1 MIIDRTAT
9 HELLA
14 RPLHDEAAR
23 TQYIV
28 QLKNRLRRFEE
39 ANKVALQA
47 RAGPLYASRTGKE
60 PQTVEEITEAMAG
73 DPFYQIWSAFSRSA
87 QDVMWNSVAETIHRE
102 LPRMKE
108 VAARLSN
115 APAGGSCTI
124 DPDFVAPADAYAG
137 HIHGQPGGY
146 MLGEETPDDFVA
158 GALYESGGNAYSLG
172 VGIGTR
178 DSKSAAV
185 INFLLER
192 YPNFKPR
199 RILDLGCSSGG
210 ATVGYAAAFPEAEVY
225 GVDVAPGLLRYAHL
239 RAEAMGLKAHFHQMD
254 AGDLSFE
261 DESFDLVVSHN
272 MMHEVS
278 RASLDRIFR
287 EARRVLRPGGVV
299 VHQDVPVK
307 GSEFTPF
314 ERFIFAWQTRN
325 NDEPF
330 WDDFLAT
337 QAPDVMVEAGFSPDE
352 VLETSVRMRDGP
364 RAWYVV
370 LGEKPDLQGGRGTA
384 GVPS

>member
-28 QLKNRLRRFEE
+28 QLKNRLRRYEDD
-39 ANKVALQA
+39 NKVALDA
-47 RAGPLYASRTGKE
+47 RAGPAFKAASGRAPE
-60 PQTVEEITEAMAG
+60 TVEDITAAMVR

-87 QDVMWNSVAETIHRE
+87 QDVMWNSVGETIHRE

-108 VAARLSN
+108 VAVSLAQ
-115 APAGGSCTI
+115 APAGGSCETS
-124 DPDFVAPADAYAG
+124 PDFAAPADAYAG

-146 MLGEETPDDFVA
+146 MLGEGSADDFTA
-158 GALYESGGNAYSLG
+158 GAFYESGGNAYSLG

-185 INFLLER
+185 IEFLAER
-192 YPNFKPR
+192 YPGFKPR
-199 RILDLGCSSGG
+199 RILDLACSSGG

-225 GVDVAPGLLRYAHL
+225 GVDVAPGLLRYAHI
-239 RAEAMGLKAHFHQMD
+239 RAEAMGLKAHFRQMD
-254 AGDLSFE
+254 AGAMPFE

-278 RASLDRIFR
+278 RASLGRIFS

-299 VHQDVPVK
+299 VHQDVPMK
-307 GSEFTPF
+307 GADFSAF
-314 ERFIFAWQTRN
+314 EKFIFAWQTKN

-330 WDDFLAT
+330 WDEFLAT
-337 QAPDVMVEAGFSPDE
+337 QAPDVMLEAGFAADE
-352 VLETSVRMRDGP
+352 VLETTVRMRDGP
-364 RAWYVV
+364 RAWYIV
-370 LGEKPDLQGGRGTA
+370 LGEKPDAEGRRGTA
-384 GVPS
+384 LTG

>member
-28 QLKNRLRRFEE
+28 QLKNRLRRYED
-39 ANKVALQA
+39 ANRTALDA
-47 RAGPLYASRTGKE
+47 RAGPAWAATSGRAPE
-60 PQTVEEITEAMAG
+60 TVEEITAAMVV

-87 QDVMWNSVAETIHRE
+87 QDVMWNSVGETINRE
-102 LPRMKE
+102 LPRMKD
-108 VAARLSN
+108 VAARLAN
-115 APAGGSCTI
+115 TPVGGSCETS
-124 DPDFVAPADAYAG
+124 PDFEAPADAYAG

-146 MLGEETPDDFVA
+146 MRGDNSTDDFSA
-158 GALYESGGNAYSLG
+158 GAFYESGGNAYSLG
-172 VGIGTR
+172 VGIGAR

-185 INFLLER
+185 IEFLTER
-192 YPNFKPR
+192 YPDFKPR
-199 RILDLGCSSGG
+199 RILDLACSSGG
-210 ATVGYAAAFPEAEVY
+210 ATVGYAAAFPEADVY
-225 GVDVAPGLLRYAHL
+225 GVDVAPGLLRYAHI
-239 RAEAMGLKAHFHQMD
+239 RAEAMGLKAHFRQMD
-254 AGDLSFE
+254 AGDMPFE

-278 RASLDRIFR
+278 RASLGRIFS

-299 VHQDVPVK
+299 VHQDVPMK
-307 GSEFTPF
+307 GSAFSAF
-314 ERFIFAWQTRN
+314 ERFIFAWQTKN

-330 WDDFLAT
+330 WDEFLAT
-337 QAPDVMVEAGFSPDE
+337 HAPDIMLEAGFASDE
-352 VLETSVRMRDGP
+352 VIETTVRMRDGP

-370 LGEKPDLQGGRGTA
+370 VGEKPDVESRRGKA
-384 GVPS
+384 SLG

>member
-23 TQYIV
+23 TQYVV
-28 QLKNRLRRFEE
+28 QLKNRLRRMEE
-39 ANKVALQA
+39 GNKVVLDA
-47 RAGPLYASRTGKE
+47 RAGPLYREATGRTPE
-60 PQTVEEITEAMAG
+60 TMREITEAMAG

-87 QDVMWNSVAETIHRE
+87 QDVMWNSVGETIHRE
-102 LPRMKE
+102 LPRMKG
-108 VAARLSN
+108 AAERYGN
-115 APAGGSCTI
+115 APAGGSCQTS
-124 DPDFVAPADAYAG
+124 PDFKAPADAYAA

-158 GALYESGGNAYSLG
+158 GAFYESGGNAYSLG
-172 VGIGTR
+172 TGIGLR

-185 INFLLER
+185 IEFLRQR
-192 YPNFKPR
+192 YPDFKPM
-199 RILDLGCSSGG
+199 RILDLACSSGG
-210 ATVGYAAAFPEAEVY
+210 ATVGYSAAFPDAEVY

-239 RAEAMGLKAHFHQMD
+239 RAEAMGLKAHFRQMD
-254 AGDLSFE
+254 AGDMSF
-261 DESFDLVVSHN
+261 DDQSFDLIVSHN

-278 RASLDRIFR
+278 RASLGRIFK
-287 EARRVLRPGGVV
+287 EARRLLRPGGIV

-307 GSEFTPF
+307 GADFTPF
-314 ERFIFAWQTRN
+314 EKFIFSWQTKN

-330 WDDFLAT
+330 WDDFTEAHV
-337 QAPDVMVEAGFSPDE
+337 PSVMLEAGFAEDE
-352 VLETSVRMRDGP
+352 VVETTVKMRDGP

-370 LGEKPDLQGGRGTA
+370 LGEKPDASGARGVA
-384 GVPS
+384 SGPG

>member
-39 ANKVALQA
+39 GNRIALEA
-47 RAGPLYASRTGKE
+47 RAAPTYAAARGEKPE
-60 PQTVEEITEAMAG
+60 TVEQITEAMVG

-87 QDVMWNSVAETIHRE
+87 QDVMWNSVGETIQRE
-102 LPRMKE
+102 LPRMKA
-108 VAARLSN
+108 VAARLDN
-115 APAGGSCTI
+115 APAGGSCETS
-124 DPDFVAPADAYAG
+124 PDFAAPADAYAG

-146 MLGEETPDDFVA
+146 MRGEESTEDFVA

-172 VGIGTR
+172 VGIGTK

-185 INFLLER
+185 IDFLAER
-192 YPNFKPR
+192 YPDFKPR
-199 RILDLGCSSGG
+199 RILDLACSSGG
-210 ATVGYAAAFPEAEVY
+210 ATVGYAASFPEAEVY

-239 RAEAMGLKAHFHQMD
+239 RAEAMGLKAHFRQMD
-254 AGDLSFE
+254 AGDMPFE

-278 RASLDRIFR
+278 RESLGRIFR
-287 EARRVLRPGGVV
+287 EARRVLRPGGIV
-299 VHQDVPVK
+299 VHQDVPMK
-307 GSEFTPF
+307 GADFSPF
-314 ERFIFAWQTRN
+314 EKFIFAWQTKN

-330 WDDFLAT
+330 WDEFLAT
-337 QAPDVMVEAGFSPDE
+337 HAPSVMQEVGFASDQI
-352 VLETSVRMRDGP
+352 LETTVRMRDGP

-370 LGEKPDLQGGRGTA
+370 LGEKPA
-384 GVPS
+384 V